1 MAKTGSVRGYTYF
14 ESVSPCNIEQMAEL
28 IPLLQAL
35 MVTDNAVRRAAEES
49 FHSGLAANPL
59 MVVNSLLTICVQPDI
74 DPILRSMS
82 AVLLRGI
89 FEARLETF
97 AEADAHRIREQV
109 YVCWNQESVPHVRRK
124 FAHLL
129 AQIASQT
136 SWADLVPGILT
147 SSSSPE
153 SVLHLLEILSEYIP
167 DEVADSAASYWPY
180 LSNALSSSDPAVKLA
195 GAKATAACV
204 VTIHDEG
211 ALKVFQSVIMPI
223 LAVVSESLSTGDEMD
238 ATILLDRLIDVAQFK
253 PTFYKP
259 TFESVLQAMIAIGA
273 HRDLEYSTRSAA
285 MEMLVTLSESAPA
298 MARRSKGFIDQMVDL
313 VMNLMLEVDDDEAQF
328 RRSRYNK
335 ENDDDCT
342 DAEDSME
349 RLAAGLG
356 GKSVCD
362 VVLLRVQQYSQNSD
376 WRYRRAALV
385 ALYRLAEGA
394 PKFFEKYLP
403 TVSPFVLGS
412 LQDASVRVQYEALQ
426 VSDTLMM
433 CLLTYV
439 KFLIA
444 FAFVV

>member
-1 MAKTGSVRGYTYF
+1 
-14 ESVSPCNIEQMAEL
+14 MAEL